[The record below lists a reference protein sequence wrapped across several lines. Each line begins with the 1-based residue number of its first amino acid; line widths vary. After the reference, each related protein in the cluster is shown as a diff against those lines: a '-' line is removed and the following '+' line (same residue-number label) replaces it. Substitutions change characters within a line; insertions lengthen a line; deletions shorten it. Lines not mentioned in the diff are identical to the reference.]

1 LRITGDRFSVDWRSG
16 AGGMVPVIAG
26 DSAFAITRSGTL
38 VQLRMSNGNT
48 VASTNVGGGATSF
61 PAPAAA
67 GRTLVAPAGRGIAV
81 FSL

>member
-1 LRITGDRFSVDWRSG
+1 VD
-16 AGGMVPVIAG
+16 
-26 DSAFAITRSGTL
+26 
-38 VQLRMSNGNT
+38 
-48 VASTNVGGGATSF
+48 STNLGSEATSF